1 MSAVG
6 YLLSLS
12 ISSARKGPAAFNPTT
27 SMSPCRVNIR
37 ESASRNSRLS
47 ATTYTRACVA
57 APALT
62 RILAASSA
70 AGRELPR
77 RSPRESSF
85 RWPAPEASELRR
97 AAVFMVGFSPAISAI
112 VPRMHFSG
120 AHSHLRT
127 ASHFCNFKAAPVTSF
142 QPWFPKY
149 LPSYLSLR
157 AGLRG
162 DRISNE
168 SHIGTNPPLRLH
180 FGTHSLNPSYSS
192 SYRRHSP
199 ALSSFR
205 STSVLSF
212 PQSVL
217 LIPGTSQL

>member
-97 AAVFMVGFSPAISAI
+97 AAVFMMGFSPAVSAAIPRMPFSQRTCICGQQPTSAI
-112 VPRMHFSG
+112 STP
-120 AHSHLRT
+120 HSANAFRLG
-127 ASHFCNFKAAPVTSF
+127 S
-142 QPWFPKY
+142 PKY
-149 LPSYLSLR
+149 LPSYVSLR
-157 AGLRG
+157 AGLCG
-162 DRISNE
+162 DRISTE
-168 SHIGTNPPLRLH
+168 SHIGTNLHLRPH

-192 SYRRHSP
+192 SYRKYSRP
-199 ALSSFR
+199 FSSFR

-217 LIPGTSQL
+217 LFSGTSQL